1 VDAMGGRVAAPPGA
15 GPAQAGEARP
25 RSGEFPRAP
34 GGARDAVPLAGA
46 VGSYGLWSAFLA
58 TTTSLFLADALHVA
72 PLAIGLFFTVRGV
85 AAIVINLV
93 AGRIS
98 DRLPDRRLMLAIAG
112 AGGAGAG
119 LCFAVLRDYPAVLV
133 LGAVCYSVGGIAYS
147 QLFAYTSELAQA
159 AGRAVTT
166 FTSVMRSV
174 FSASWVLGPPL
185 GLFLLTRYGFG
196 PLYLATAGLSLAT
209 GVLGQRGLRRI
220 PARPAPAVQAAARGR
235 GPGLGL
241 PARIWLLLG
250 AVILLSAVNQMYN
263 IDVALYV
270 TRDLGMGAQFV
281 GWMAGLSA
289 ALEVPLVIM
298 AGRLAD
304 RVGKLRVTLAAAAG
318 ATVFFC
324 LLPLATTA
332 PALLAL
338 QPLNA
343 AWTAV
348 ALSIP
353 MVMVQQ
359 EAPGGVG
366 AAAALYGS
374 AFMAAVML
382 AGAVTGVTATALGY
396 GNVFWVCAA
405 LSAAGGGL
413 LLARTVR
420 PPLRSYLRPAPG
432 RVPAG

>member
-1 VDAMGGRVAAPPGA
+1 MPCMSPRLRSACSSPCAAW
-15 GPAQAGEARP
+15 P
-25 RSGEFPRAP
+25 RSLSTLWRAGYRTGCPTAASCSRSRAP
-34 GGARDAVPLAGA
+34 AGQAR
-46 VGSYGLWSAFLA
+46 AFA
-58 TTTSLFLADALHVA
+58 
-72 PLAIGLFFTVRGV
+72 
-85 AAIVINLV
+85 
-93 AGRIS
+93 
-98 DRLPDRRLMLAIAG
+98 
-112 AGGAGAG
+112 
-119 LCFAVLRDYPAVLV
+119 FAVLRDYPAVLA

-159 AGRAVTT
+159 TGRAVTT

-220 PARPAPAVQAAARGR
+220 PARPAPAAQAAASGR

-270 TRDLGMGAQFV
+270 TRDLRMGAQFV

-289 ALEVPLVIM
+289 ALEVPLVIL
-298 AGRLAD
+298 AGRARRPGGQAPRHARRRGGRH
-304 RVGKLRVTLAAAAG
+304 RVLLPAAAGDNGTRPARAAAAQRGMDGRGAEHPDGDG
-318 ATVFFC
+318 AT
-324 LLPLATTA
+324 
-332 PALLAL
+332 
-338 QPLNA
+338 
-343 AWTAV
+343 
-348 ALSIP
+348 
-353 MVMVQQ
+353 
-359 EAPGGVG
+359 GGPRGAG
-366 AAAALYGS
+366 AASALYGS

-396 GNVFWVCAA
+396 GNVFWACAA
-405 LSAAGGGL
+405 LSAAAGGL

-420 PPLRSYLRPAPG
+420 PRCGRTLRPAPS
-432 RVPAG
+432 RPAG

>member
-1 VDAMGGRVAAPPGA
+1 
-15 GPAQAGEARP
+15 
-25 RSGEFPRAP
+25 
-34 GGARDAVPLAGA
+34 
-46 VGSYGLWSAFLA
+46 LWSAFLA
-58 TTTSLFLADALHVA
+58 TTTSLYLADALHVA
-72 PLAIGLFFTVRGV
+72 PLAIGMFFTVRGL
-85 AAIVINLV
+85 AAIVVNLA

-98 DRLPDRRLMLAIAG
+98 DRLPDRRLMLSIAG
-112 AGGAGAG
+112 AGGVGAG
-119 LCFAVLRDYPAVLV
+119 LCFAVLHDYLAVLV
-133 LGAVCYSVGGIAYS
+133 LGALCYSIGGIAYS

-159 AGRAVTT
+159 ANRSVTA
-166 FTSVMRSV
+166 FTSLMRSV
-174 FSASWVLGPPL
+174 FCASWVIGPPL

-209 GVLGQRGLRRI
+209 GVLGQRGLRPI
-220 PARPAPAVQAAARGR
+220 PARPAPTAAPAAPAAAPTARAADG
-235 GPGLGL
+235 GLGL
-241 PARIWLLLG
+241 PTRTWLLLG
-250 AVILLSAVNQMYN
+250 AVIVLSAVNQMYN

-270 TRDLGMGAQFV
+270 TKDLHIGAQFV
-281 GWMAGLSA
+281 GWLAGLSA
-289 ALEVPLVIM
+289 ALEVPVVIVV
-298 AGRLAD
+298 GRLAD
-304 RVGKLRVTLAAAAG
+304 RIGKLRVTLAAAAG

-359 EAPGGVG
+359 EAPGGAG
-366 AAAALYGS
+366 ASSALYGS

-382 AGAVTGVTATALGY
+382 AGAITGVTATAVGY

-405 LSAAGGGL
+405 LSAAAGGL
-413 LLARTVR
+413 LLARTAQ
-420 PPLRSYLRPAPG
+420 PPLRSRWRLPRRLALLQA
-432 RVPAG
+432 R

>member
-1 VDAMGGRVAAPPGA
+1 
-15 GPAQAGEARP
+15 
-25 RSGEFPRAP
+25 
-34 GGARDAVPLAGA
+34 
-46 VGSYGLWSAFLA
+46 LWSAFLS

-72 PLAIGLFFTVRGV
+72 PLAIGMFFTVRGV
-85 AAIVINLV
+85 AAIVVNLA

-98 DRLPDRRLMLAIAG
+98 DRLPDRRLMLSIAG
-112 AGGAGAG
+112 AGGVGAG

-133 LGAVCYSVGGIAYS
+133 LGALCYSVGGIAYS

-159 AGRAVTT
+159 EGRSVTM

-174 FSASWVLGPPL
+174 FCASWVIGPPL
-185 GLFLLTRYGFG
+185 GLFLLTRFGFG
-196 PLYLATAGLSLAT
+196 PLYLALAGLSLAT
-209 GVLGQRGLRRI
+209 GVLGQRGLRPL
-220 PARPAPAVQAAARGR
+220 PARSAPTARAAAGGR
-235 GPGLGL
+235 LGL
-241 PARIWLLLG
+241 PTRTWLLLG
-250 AVILLSAVNQMYN
+250 AVIVLSAVNQMYN

-270 TRDLGMGAQFV
+270 TKDLRMGPQFV
-281 GWMAGLSA
+281 GWMAGIAA
-289 ALEVPLVIM
+289 ALEIPVVIA

-318 ATVFFC
+318 ATLFFC

-359 EAPGGVG
+359 EAPGGAG
-366 AAAALYGS
+366 ASSALYGS

-382 AGAVTGVTATALGY
+382 AGAITGVTATAVGY

-405 LSAAGGGL
+405 LSAAAGGL
-413 LLARTVR
+413 LLARTEASRGARLRGRGHRQQAKLVR
-420 PPLRSYLRPAPG
+420 TARMASAPTT
-432 RVPAG
+432 AG